1 MVSDLDKN
9 FVGWT
14 DLAKKA
20 RTGGF
25 AYPYSP
31 PSFPNSPV
39 FLPPQKPT
47 KADMTFYLN
56 LVHFTTVKIFYKHA
70 LLLALPLY
78 KLI

>member
-14 DLAKKA
+14 ELAKKA

-31 PSFPNSPV
+31 PSF
-39 FLPPQKPT
+39 QKPT
-47 KADMTFYLN
+47 KDALTFYLN